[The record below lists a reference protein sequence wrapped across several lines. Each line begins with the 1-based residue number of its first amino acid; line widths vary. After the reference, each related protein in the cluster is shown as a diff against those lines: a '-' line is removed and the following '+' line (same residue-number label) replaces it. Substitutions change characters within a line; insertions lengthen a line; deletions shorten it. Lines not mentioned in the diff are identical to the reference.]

1 MPFMK
6 SVVLPSRIRIP
17 YVEQGNDEGVPVVFL
32 HGTSDSWRSFEPLL
46 PLLPR
51 SIHAFVPT
59 QRGHGDADRP
69 PSGYTPGDFAAD
81 LAAFMDAVGLD
92 AAVIAGHSMGGSIA
106 QRFAIDHPERTL
118 GLVLIASLTTLR
130 GNAAMED
137 FYATAVS
144 GLTDPVDY
152 EFVREFQVSTTARP
166 LPAAFLNTVV
176 EESRKVPAHVWR
188 AAFEGLL
195 QLDVADDLPKI
206 SAPTLILWGD
216 RDSVVPATE
225 KDALADA
232 IAGSQLIVYPGVGHA
247 LHWESPDRCVAD
259 LVRFCDRMARD
270 NPARAASAPRS
281 DYAAPTTTPVNY

>member
-6 SVVLPSRIRIP
+6 SVVLPNRIRIP
-17 YVEQGNDEGVPVVFL
+17 YVEQGDNDGVPVVFL
-32 HGTSDSWRSFEPLL
+32 HGTTDSWRSFEPLL

-69 PSGYTPGDFAAD
+69 TSGYAPGDFATD
-81 LAAFMDAVGLD
+81 VAAFMDAVGLD

-118 GLVLIASLTTLR
+118 GLVLMASFTTLR
-130 GNAAMED
+130 GNAGIEA
-137 FYATAVS
+137 FYAS
-144 GLTDPVDY
+144 EISRLTDPVDY
-152 EFVREFQVSTTARP
+152 ELAREFQVSTTARP

-176 EESRKVPAHVWR
+176 QESLKVPAHVWR

-195 QLDVADDLPKI
+195 ELDVAGDLPKI

-216 RDSVVPATE
+216 HDSVAPATQQ
-225 KDALADA
+225 DVLADA

-247 LHWESPDRCVAD
+247 LHWESPDRCAAD
-259 LVRFCDRMARD
+259 LAQFCNRIVHE
-270 NPARAASAPRS
+270 NPARAA
-281 DYAAPTTTPVNY
+281 

>member
-6 SVVLPSRIRIP
+6 SVVLPSGIRIP
-17 YVEQGNDEGVPVVFL
+17 YVEQGDDDGVPVIFL
-32 HGTSDSWRSFEPLL
+32 HGTTDSWRSFEPLL

-69 PSGYTPGDFAAD
+69 ASGYAPGDFAAD
-81 LAAFMDAVGLD
+81 LAAFMDAVGLR

-106 QRFAIDHPERTL
+106 QRFALDHPERTL
-118 GLVLIASLTTLR
+118 GLVLMASFTTLR
-130 GNAAMED
+130 GNAAIEA
-137 FYATAVS
+137 FYASEIS

-152 EFVREFQVSTTARP
+152 ELAHEFQVSTTARP
-166 LPAAFLNTVV
+166 LSAAFLDTIVQ
-176 EESRKVPAHVWR
+176 ESLKVPAHVWR

-195 QLDVADDLPKI
+195 DLDVAGDLPKI

-216 RDSVVPATE
+216 RDSVAPAAE
-225 KDALADA
+225 QDVLADA

-247 LHWESPDRCVAD
+247 LHWESPDRSAAD
-259 LVRFCDRMARD
+259 LVQFCDRIARA
-270 NPARAASAPRS
+270 NAARAA
-281 DYAAPTTTPVNY
+281 